1 MGETMVA
8 DRLPHCKSHFH
19 ICLTFSLKMAE
30 EALKH
35 LVDGVRVGIL
45 SFNFGQE
52 TRQKLTVSV
61 EKDDLDLELFSYI
74 LPRPILTLEVRE
86 GRVEKKGGGGG
97 IRVNLRT
104 SQMRHWLR

>member
-1 MGETMVA
+1 MGKTMVA

-19 ICLTFSLKMAE
+19 TCVTFSFEIAEKALEHPVDGVWVGVLSFYDGQETCHVLTFS
-30 EALKH
+30 
-35 LVDGVRVGIL
+35 
-45 SFNFGQE
+45 
-52 TRQKLTVSV
+52 V
-61 EKDDLDLELFSYI
+61 EKEDLDLELSPHI
-74 LPRPILTLEVRE
+74 LPRPLLTLKVRE